1 MKPFDTDPRLP
12 VMQEADLKG
21 KIVLLRVDH
30 NVVKKGKI
38 QDPYRIDATIG
49 TLFSIID
56 KGGRPILMTHVG
68 RPRDKKS
75 GKIAIDSAT
84 AVKPVADYLERKLNI
99 RVAQPDIPVEGE
111 TGLSGLGPSVAAAIE
126 DLRAGRVS
134 MVYLP
139 NTRWFEGEEKKGEVR
154 EAFAK
159 ELAKIADLYIN
170 DAFGSWQAHASTV
183 DVTRHL
189 PSYAG
194 MLMQKELV
202 SLNQVMTPQK
212 PFVGI
217 VAGSKYDTK
226 IGPVS
231 ALYNKADHLILGG
244 VLYNTY
250 LCAKYGIQVKGV
262 EPSDVALA
270 EELVALDKD
279 KGKLVEF
286 PYVVESDILDQR
298 VEGRYRKVDVRR
310 FKKGDSFGY
319 FLDIH
324 PDSFDQPEVREIML
338 SADTIFLNAV
348 MGFRPNFY
356 EGSEAF
362 YRIVCENKKAH
373 KYFGGGDTL
382 QEFKALN
389 PGLYLKAL
397 EDENTYFFTGGGA
410 VLKAIEEGSPYGLDS
425 VKALLDNK
433 KTR

>member
-1 MKPFDTDPRLP
+1 
-12 VMQEADLKG
+12 MQEADLKG
-21 KIVLLRVDH
+21 KIVLVRVDH

-38 QDPYRIDATIG
+38 KDPFRIDATIG

-56 KGGRPILMTHVG
+56 KGGRPILMSHVG

-75 GKIAIDSAT
+75 GKITIDSST
-84 AVKPVADYLERKLNI
+84 DIKPVVEYLERKLNI
-99 RVAQPDIPVEGE
+99 KVALPEIPVEGE
-111 TGLSGLGPSVAAAIE
+111 MGLSGLGPSVTQSIE
-126 DLRAGRVS
+126 DLRAGKVS

-139 NTRWFEGEEKKGEVR
+139 NTRWFEGEEKKGAPR

-183 DVTRHL
+183 DVTWYL

-194 MLMQKELV
+194 LLMQKELAG
-202 SLNQVMTPQK
+202 LRQVIEPQK
-212 PFVGI
+212 PFVGV

-231 ALYNKADHLILGG
+231 ALYNKADYLILGG

-250 LCAKYGIQVKGV
+250 LCAKYGVTVKGV

-270 EELVALDKD
+270 EELAALDKD

-286 PYVVESDILDQR
+286 PFVVEADTLEER
-298 VEGRYRKVDVRR
+298 VEGRYRKRDVRQ
-310 FKKGDSFGY
+310 FKKGDAFGY

-324 PDSFDQPEVREIML
+324 PDSFNQPEIRKILL
-338 SADTIFLNAV
+338 SANTIFLNAV
-348 MGFRPNFY
+348 MGFRPNYF

-362 YRIVCENKKAH
+362 YRLVCENKTAR

-389 PGLYLKAL
+389 PGLYLNAL
-397 EDENTYFFTGGGA
+397 DDETIYFFTGGGA
-410 VLKAIEEGSPYGLDS
+410 VLKAIEEGSPYGLDG

-433 KTR
+433 KTT